1 MTRIPPMKF
10 LGPAVRNLR
19 KMRSLTLE
27 EVANQVEGYDSG
39 NMSRFERGVQSI
51 DSDKLKAIAAI
62 FGTTVSEI
70 YSLAEALESATTPG
84 ESTSVAHQVSE
95 PSRPYAGGGSLAI
108 SQASTVKRIGEV
120 ERHPFEEPTSAA
132 WEFVLVPSI
141 VMTRDPAGRA
151 VVAVDQQE
159 NNHAIP
165 RAIFDPVGVPL
176 ERARVIAA
184 PDDAMAPTLAA
195 GDLALLD
202 IGDTTIQTGRVYAL
216 IIQDEIWIRRLLK
229 TPTGV
234 TLTADNKAGPLPDHH
249 LTVAEFQDI
258 QVIGR
263 LRLRWGSAGL

>member
-10 LGPAVRNLR
+10 LGPAVRSLR

-27 EVANQVEGYDSG
+27 DVANQVEGYDSG

-51 DSDKLKAIAAI
+51 DSDKLKTIAAI

-70 YSLAEALESATTPG
+70 YSLAEALERDSAAGDSTP
-84 ESTSVAHQVSE
+84 VAHQVSD
-95 PSRPYAGGGSLAI
+95 PSRSHAGGASLDF
-108 SQASTVKRIGEV
+108 SHASTVKRPGEV

-141 VMTRDPAGRA
+141 VMSRDAAGRA
-151 VVAVDQQE
+151 VVTVDQQE
-159 NNHAIP
+159 SKHAIP

-176 ERARVIAA
+176 ERARILAT

-202 IGDTTIQTGRVYAL
+202 IGDTTVQTGRVYAL
-216 IIQDEIWIRRLLK
+216 IVQDEIWIRRLLK

-258 QVIGR
+258 HVIGR